1 MMERN
6 EVGASSGKKFEAAF
20 APEWLKNSVA
30 ISGVLSQTLDDH
42 GAAPTPRNKAL
53 GSVLDHENTRYSQ
66 FIDRSSISNRRSFND
81 KEVLSQHRSSSSFKR
96 DREKITGFQEFS
108 NLESSVNG
116 EKELLRRSQSMIT
129 SRISSA
135 WNKKIGSDVFH
146 GIPSGNSSGPMA
158 KTTFEREFPHL
169 GTEERQWPPDIV
181 RVSSPGVSNVARS
194 AVFYSSVAVGGDG
207 WTSALA
213 EMPVTTPSTGSGLNM
228 AEALVQVPVRALA
241 SPKKVD
247 DNIRLEE
254 LAIKM
259 SRRLIPVTPASP
271 KILGVPSSQ
280 VNFAYKVKSNG
291 SRTADQSGKVGQKT
305 LSDTGALSY
314 RGPNKPDSPKTPQ
327 IGNFQVLSRER
338 NTVSP
343 PNARNDPSLTCM
355 IRPLTSTPVAASV
368 NSSLKSPQPTQPNG
382 KPVAQQNRNDFFNS
396 LRKKTSEGS
405 TASSSDK
412 SKNALTTLGKGEEPI
427 INSGCSPTQE
437 NKSMVF
443 DPAAEERLL
452 HLLGWKE
459 DAGDEEECLTAAEI
473 DAFISEY
480 EKRRPSSESCHR
492 SFLLA
497 KAMLTEMGG
506 GAC

>member
-241 SPKKVD
+241 SPK
-247 DNIRLEE
+247 
-254 LAIKM
+254 
-259 SRRLIPVTPASP
+259 
-271 KILGVPSSQ
+271 GVPSSQ